1 MVECDC
7 MKNVVISADGDRKI
21 YSVPDVVA
29 NNLSGYCIEFC
40 NEWIRNSPQAKKYRI
55 GDVVCYNEDD
65 FIEYLNTYVFPDEKS
80 VLVKNLGWIDFDS
93 KLPAP
98 YCDYPEFNFQ
108 EHFLLEIHYTLSVQ
122 ISAQYWRYKI
132 NLLHKRIVD

>member
-1 MVECDC
+1 

-29 NNLSGYCIEFC
+29 NNWSGYCIEFC

-98 YCDYPEFNFQ
+98 YCNYPEFNF
-108 EHFLLEIHYTLSVQ
+108 
-122 ISAQYWRYKI
+122 
-132 NLLHKRIVD
+132 

>member
-1 MVECDC
+1 

>member
-1 MVECDC
+1 MEECDC

-98 YCDYPEFNFQ
+98 YCDYPEFNF
-108 EHFLLEIHYTLSVQ
+108 
-122 ISAQYWRYKI
+122 
-132 NLLHKRIVD
+132 